1 MFLHLGDDFSIRVGE
16 VISVHDYQCL
26 YKAEAGRKFLS
37 DSKKNIEDVSGG
49 KPKSVVVTDHKIY
62 LSKLSTGT
70 LKKRARDLGFG
81 MSL

>member
-26 YKAEAGRKFLS
+26 SNAEAGRKFLS
-37 DSKKNIEDVSGG
+37 NSRKIIEDVSGG

-62 LSKLSTGT
+62 LSKLSPGT
-70 LKKRARDLGFG
+70 LKKRAGDIGFG